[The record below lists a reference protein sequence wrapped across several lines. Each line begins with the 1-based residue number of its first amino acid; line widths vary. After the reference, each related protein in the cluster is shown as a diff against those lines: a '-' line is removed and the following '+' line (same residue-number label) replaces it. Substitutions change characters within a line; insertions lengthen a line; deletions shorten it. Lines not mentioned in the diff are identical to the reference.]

1 MKMASTLLILI
12 VVDRIAVSKI
22 KPFRIYQAQQSDV
35 HNMQT
40 WKGVKSSNVQ
50 DHFFHFS
57 IFSSCYIYKGCTSN
71 RSVRYRRR
79 KCSINGPAS
88 APMKGTEVEIS
99 VLDSIPFHH
108 HIERFVYGKGKL
120 CKGIWPV

>member
-40 WKGVKSSNVQ
+40 WKGVESSNSQ
-50 DHFFHFS
+50 DHFFISQFS
-57 IFSSCYIYKGCTSN
+57 HLAMYKKGVHQIVLSDTVVGN
-71 RSVRYRRR
+71 V
-79 KCSINGPAS
+79 AS
-88 APMKGTEVEIS
+88 MDQPQ
-99 VLDSIPFHH
+99 PQ
-108 HIERFVYGKGKL
+108 
-120 CKGIWPV
+120 